1 MRRALR
7 DEVLQLGALAEARVS
22 ALSQR
27 TARAQAEAVQ
37 VSLVLA
43 GMSIPLGIF
52 LLWLAGT
59 ALRPVGALTAQV
71 RRLEAGERP
80 GPVDVGG
87 DDEIAVLAAAFDAMA
102 RAVDERDRNLQAI
115 SLQLR
120 RVLDSLLAAVLVV
133 EAGRV
138 RVANPAAAALWG
150 LAEGDELPASLG
162 ELGEGR
168 HERVAGERTLEVVVA
183 PFGEAGRILVGEDL
197 TQRLRDRERLVR
209 SERLALVGQLLAQ
222 VTHEVRNPLNAIS
235 LHAELLADELRAPEQ
250 QALLGTV
257 ATEIRRLEAVTERY
271 LDLARRRAPELA
283 SEDPTA
289 LARSV
294 ASLEEERLRRLGVEL
309 QVIGPEAESV
319 EVDGNV
325 LRRALLNLVRNAAE
339 AGAQHITVR
348 VSREAHALAISVSD
362 DGPGLEPGTVDRV
375 FDPFFS
381 TKARGTGL
389 GLAVTRQEIED
400 QGGSIDVVS
409 EPGTGTAFHLRVP
422 LGRS

>member
-1 MRRALR
+1 M
-7 DEVLQLGALAEARVS
+7 
-22 ALSQR
+22 
-27 TARAQAEAVQ
+27 
-37 VSLVLA
+37 
-43 GMSIPLGIF
+43 
-52 LLWLAGT
+52 
-59 ALRPVGALTAQV
+59 
-71 RRLEAGERP
+71 
-80 GPVDVGG
+80 
-87 DDEIAVLAAAFDAMA
+87 
-102 RAVDERDRNLQAI
+102 
-115 SLQLR
+115 
-120 RVLDSLLAAVLVV
+120 
-133 EAGRV
+133 
-138 RVANPAAAALWG
+138 
-150 LAEGDELPASLG
+150 
-162 ELGEGR
+162 
-168 HERVAGERTLEVVVA
+168 
-183 PFGEAGRILVGEDL
+183 
-197 TQRLRDRERLVR
+197 
-209 SERLALVGQLLAQ
+209 GQLLAQ

-348 VSREAHALAISVSD
+348 VSREAQALAISVSD